1 MARAIL
7 RGLRRRGRL
16 RASTRSHHHDHR
28 QHLVHPPDAE
38 HRSAAFRPRLRGE
51 DRVRQTAGQLSADPL
66 ARRGPECDRRIPE
79 RLRKPRL
86 GTGRAAAPGVR
97 GRHDPLPQHRARH
110 STVEIS
116 THAGRDQGVHR
127 GLHPER
133 RPGHPL
139 HPDSAGLPGRPWS
152 TRHPRGS
159 YNMSSS
165 GPRAASARRAVAALL
180 RPRSVALVGASSDVE
195 KFSGQPL
202 RNLLAAGFTGA
213 VYPVNP
219 RGGEMHGVPVLS
231 NAADIPHGTDLGV
244 IMVPAAAAVDVV
256 TILGDRGVTTAIV
269 AVGGFAELGT
279 EAGRELQGRLG
290 ETARRH
296 GIRIVG
302 PNTNGV
308 YNATEGIPL
317 GYNYV
322 HSLRLRPGAIG
333 LISHSG
339 AMLGGFLSL
348 LEQFGQG
355 ISAFVSCG
363 NEIDLTMDDY
373 CDYLVDDN
381 ATHVLALI
389 MDAVS
394 DGARFRRL
402 AERARAVGKPIVV
415 LKLGNSSAGTQATQA
430 HSSRLAGSSAAYEAV
445 FHAEGIVSVPTLET
459 LALAVTLLAQRRRP
473 RRAGVVATS
482 SSGAGSIMVADVLTE
497 LGTPPVAL
505 APATVEAMTP
515 HAGFAQVINPFDN
528 GAAGLANTEPSLLAL
543 ADDPRAGSFVSYLHP
558 MPTETWRT
566 TLASAIA
573 DVARRHLD
581 MPVVAI
587 SPASMTDDEARI
599 YREAGVPV
607 LGSTLDALT
616 VIAALHRRLAAA
628 ANAEVVET
636 DQTRTTTAEG
646 HSLSEIDSKQVL
658 RPFGIRFP
666 IEILASTA
674 DDATTAATSLG
685 LPVVQKATGANLTHK
700 SEHALVQVGVG
711 TPQEVRT

>member
-1 MARAIL
+1 M
-7 RGLRRRGRL
+7 
-16 RASTRSHHHDHR
+16 
-28 QHLVHPPDAE
+28 
-38 HRSAAFRPRLRGE
+38 
-51 DRVRQTAGQLSADPL
+51 
-66 ARRGPECDRRIPE
+66 
-79 RLRKPRL
+79 
-86 GTGRAAAPGVR
+86 
-97 GRHDPLPQHRARH
+97 
-110 STVEIS
+110 
-116 THAGRDQGVHR
+116 
-127 GLHPER
+127 
-133 RPGHPL
+133 
-139 HPDSAGLPGRPWS
+139 
-152 TRHPRGS
+152 
-159 YNMSSS
+159 NSSD
-165 GPRAASARRAVAALL
+165 PRAASARRAVEALL
-180 RPRSVALVGASSDVE
+180 RPRSVVLVGASSDVE

-219 RGGEMHGVPVLS
+219 RGGEMNGVPVLS
-231 NAADIPHGTDLGV
+231 DAADVPYGTDLGV

-256 TILGDRGVTTAIV
+256 AILGDRGVTTAIV

-279 EAGRELQGRLG
+279 EAARELQDRLG

-308 YNATEGIPL
+308 YNATDRIPL
-317 GYNYV
+317 GYNYA

-363 NEIDLTMDDY
+363 NEVDLTMDDY

-459 LALAVTLLAQRRRP
+459 LALAVTLLAQRRGP

-558 MPTETWRT
+558 MPTGTWRT
-566 TLASAIA
+566 ALASATA

-587 SPASMTDDEARI
+587 SPASMADDEARI

-628 ANAEVVET
+628 AHAEVVET

-685 LPVVQKATGANLTHK
+685 LPVVLKATGANLTHK
-700 SEHALVQVGVG
+700 TEHALVEVGVG
-711 TPQEVRT
+711 SAHAVRTVFRRLDEVGRALDPDGYRGVLVCEQIPAGVELVLGVTVDPDFGPMVLVGAGGILAELIADTALAAAPITPDQAEALLHRLKVDRLLDGYRGTEPADRDAAIDQIVALSRAAVELSDSISAIDLNPVRVLAKGRGAVALDALVINSSTASSQAT